1 MGLFDSG
8 RQLLY
13 YIGMDERVD
22 YKRDGLSVGESVSA
36 KVGQSSV
43 SEQDNGGAT
52 MHVHRLDF
60 IIRKADLDIGCPA
73 VRDVIE
79 WNGKRYAVCDTEYE
93 RCWRWHDRVQTVY
106 RIHTEEVDYEP
117 TN

>member
-22 YKRDGLSVGESVSA
+22 YKRDGLSVGEACA
-36 KVGQSSV
+36 KVGQSTV

-93 RCWRWHDRVQTVY
+93 RCWRWHDRIQTVY